1 MYGLY
6 ALYGLIALIAA
17 LTLYIWLRQVTT
29 HRRAETALRDSL
41 ARYRSLFDNAPIGL
55 YRTTPDGRI
64 IEANAALAR
73 LLGCPDVETLLSLD
87 VYRFY
92 EDAEQRQRWRAAVEQ
107 QVTIHQFEGRLRRL
121 DGTPI
126 WVQGTAHVV
135 RDAQGHPLYYE
146 GALQDVTEHK
156 RVEVQVREMAR
167 RHATL
172 YQVLVAVSG
181 QLDATSIARAA
192 VEAIVE
198 FTQWAHVSIALL
210 DLDRTHWSIQA
221 VSGLLAHAPPTRR
234 PISEGI
240 IGRALRTGQKQVVA
254 DVNADP
260 DYVAGHPAIRSELV
274 VPLQRGRRIMGALDI
289 ESDQPDAFGNGDVML
304 AESLAEA
311 IALGLDNARFY
322 AEARQQAADLSALYA
337 ITRTTSRSLALDDV
351 LSQALSSTM
360 MLLGFDVGLIAL
372 ADRPGGQLRLAL
384 QRGMPS
390 SYIEFIQREGIEST
404 LCHYVYTQRFTMAIS
419 DFEQEGQTGAVKTI
433 DQMIAMGWRAYVGIP
448 LIHQEQALGVMSLF
462 STQPH
467 PASSYNLAL
476 LTTMGHQIA
485 TAIENARLFS
495 ATLNQRSHLNA
506 IVRSSRDG
514 IVLINTEGRI
524 LVINEAALQM
534 LHLPGQI
541 EEWVER
547 TLTDAMRVL
556 HLFAPSVIPVMRR
569 EARRIRQG
577 DSAPSEGEYKAPPH
591 TIHWLNLPVSTGVRP
606 LGRLLVLRDVSNER
620 AVEQLRDDL
629 IHTMVHDLRNPLGV
643 IASSLDIL
651 GSGVV
656 GKPNATQSNLIG
668 IAQEATQ
675 RMMGLVSAI
684 LDVNRLES
692 GQMPVE
698 YQAFSLASLVD
709 RLLQTQ
715 TPLANAKTIRLENN
729 IPPTLPP
736 AWADPHLVERVLQN
750 LVGNAI
756 KFTPDGGVVRITAT
770 LLEQEGQS
778 RLVVSVSDTGAGIP
792 ASIQSR
798 LFQKFATGSQ
808 SERGSGLGLAFCK
821 LALEAHGQ
829 RIWGCNN
836 PGQGATF
843 SFTLATPPPVV

>member
-6 ALYGLIALIAA
+6 ALSGLIVLIAA
-17 LTLYIWLRQVTT
+17 LMLSVWLRQAAE
-29 HRRAETALRDSL
+29 HRRTETALRTSL
-41 ARYRSLFDNAPIGL
+41 ARYRSLFNNAPVGL
-55 YRTTPDGRI
+55 YRTTPAGQI
-64 IEANAALAR
+64 IEANPALAR
-73 LLGCPDVETLLSLD
+73 LLGCPDVETLLNLD
-87 VYRFY
+87 VYQFY
-92 EDAEQRQRWRAAVEQ
+92 EDAEQRQRWQAAVEQ
-107 QVTIHQFEGRLRRL
+107 QAAIHQFEGRLRQL
-121 DGTPI
+121 DGTLI
-126 WVQGTAHVV
+126 WVRGTAQVV
-135 RDAQGHPLYYE
+135 RDEQGRPLYYE

-156 RVEVQVREMAR
+156 RVEVQMREMAR

-172 YQVLVAVSG
+172 YHVLVAISG
-181 QLDATSIARAA
+181 QLNAASIARAA

-210 DLDRTHWSIQA
+210 DPDRTHWSVQA
-221 VSGLLAHAPPTRR
+221 VSGLLAQAPPTRR

-240 IGRALRTGQKQVVA
+240 IGRALRSGNKQVVA
-254 DVNADP
+254 DVSADP

-289 ESDQPDAFGNGDVML
+289 ESDQPAAFRDGDVML

-351 LSQALSSTM
+351 LSQALSSAM

-372 ADRPGGQLRLAL
+372 ANRPGEPLRLAL
-384 QRGMPS
+384 QRGMPPD
-390 SYIEFIQREGIEST
+390 YIDFIQRQGIENT

-419 DFEQEGQTGAVKTI
+419 DFEQEGRTGAVQTI

-462 STQPH
+462 STQPR
-467 PASSYNLAL
+467 PASTYNLAL
-476 LTTMGHQIA
+476 LTTIGHQIA

-495 ATLNQRSHLNA
+495 ATLNQRSHLTA

-524 LVINEAALQM
+524 LVINEPALHM
-534 LHLPGQI
+534 LHLPGQT

-547 TLTDAMRVL
+547 RLTDAMRVL
-556 HLFAPSVIPVMRR
+556 HLFAPSIVPVMRR
-569 EARRIRQG
+569 EARRIRRG
-577 DSAPSEGEYKAPPH
+577 DNAPSEGEYKAPPH
-591 TIHWLNLPVSTGVRP
+591 TIHWLNLPVSTGSKP
-606 LGRLLVLRDVSNER
+606 LGRLLVLRDVSSER
-620 AVEQLRDDL
+620 TVEQLRDDL
-629 IHTMVHDLRNPLGV
+629 IHTMVHDLRNPLSV
-643 IASSLDIL
+643 LVSALDLI
-651 GSGVV
+651 GSGIAY
-656 GKPNATQSNLIG
+656 KLDATQSNLIG
-668 IAQEATQ
+668 IAQEASQ
-675 RMMGLVSAI
+675 RITNLVNAI

-709 RLLQTQ
+709 QLIQTQ
-715 TPLANAKTIRLENN
+715 TLPANAKTIRLENN
-729 IPPTLPP
+729 VPPTLPP

-756 KFTPDGGVVRITAT
+756 KFTPAGGVVRITAT

-778 RLVVSVSDTGAGIP
+778 QLVVSVSDTGGGIP
-792 ASIQSR
+792 ASVQSR
-798 LFQKFATGSQ
+798 LFQKFAAGSQ

-836 PGQGATF
+836 PDQGATF